1 MLQYAELSNWA
12 MRRLAVLRITLAG
25 NRRYNDGVG
34 IPVPRIILQN
44 QNRPVTSLF
53 RKRQTSP
60 RIKGRHRKRQTSP
73 RIKGRHLKE
82 TVAHRDG
89 GQLFCST

>member
-60 RIKGRHRKRQTSP
+60 RIKGRH
-73 RIKGRHLKE
+73 LKE